1 MRHRKNHRITA
12 ATLGAGALVLGLTAC
27 ADAGNG
33 DADVNNAADTTT
45 TTDTTS
51 ATTSESAAGDGD
63 DAPEPF
69 ATASLRTADDS
80 EIGSV
85 SFTEDGGMVQVDVEV
100 SDLEP
105 GFRGF
110 HVHSTG
116 LCEPDSESP
125 DGDTG
130 DFMSAGG
137 HLTGDADAEGH
148 GNPSGTGHAGDMPSL
163 LVNDDGT
170 ATMTFATDRL
180 TRELLL
186 DDDGSA
192 IIVHS
197 DADNFAH
204 IPERY
209 AEDGPDEDTLKTGD
223 AGDRTACGVV
233 EEGEDAG
240 AGAATTSET
249 TSDTTSETTSATTSE
264 TSATSEPAE
273 DDDAATTSA
282 TTSVT
287 NEDDEN

>member
-1 MRHRKNHRITA
+1 M
-12 ATLGAGALVLGLTAC
+12 
-27 ADAGNG
+27 
-33 DADVNNAADTTT
+33 
-45 TTDTTS
+45 
-51 ATTSESAAGDGD
+51 
-63 DAPEPF
+63 
-69 ATASLRTADDS
+69 
-80 EIGSV
+80 
-85 SFTEDGGMVQVDVEV
+85 
-100 SDLEP
+100 
-105 GFRGF
+105 
-110 HVHSTG
+110 
-116 LCEPDSESP
+116 
-125 DGDTG
+125 
-130 DFMSAGG
+130 
-137 HLTGDADAEGH
+137 
-148 GNPSGTGHAGDMPSL
+148 
-163 LVNDDGT
+163 
-170 ATMTFATDRL
+170 
-180 TRELLL
+180 LL
-186 DDDGSA
+186 DVDGSA